1 MKKINKK
8 IIIKSVISIL
18 LIFLP
23 LTIVLTISAL
33 TFKINYVTINRKTRL
48 AANKLAN
55 YKNLNVRSEWN
66 LNEKENFLPQPTKQ
80 EKNENQIINYHQAN
94 TLNFN

>member
-1 MKKINKK
+1 MKKISEK
-8 IIIKSVISIL
+8 IIIKSIISIL

-66 LNEKENFLPQPTKQ
+66 LSEKENFLPQPNKQ
-80 EKNENQIINYHQAN
+80 EKNEKQIINYHQAN
-94 TLNFN
+94 TLNFD

>member
-1 MKKINKK
+1 MKKSSEK
-8 IIIKSVISIL
+8 IIIKSIISIL

-66 LNEKENFLPQPTKQ
+66 LNEKENFLPQPNKQ
-80 EKNENQIINYHQAN
+80 EKNEKQIINYHQAN
-94 TLNFN
+94 TLNFD